1 MTKRNQDFTMWRG
14 DRKNIIIQVVDSEEN
29 VVNITGASIVWIM
42 LNPINELDKSTAGG
56 GIVLSDAPNGEF
68 TIVIM
73 PSDTEDF
80 EGEYY
85 YHEAEVTDYLGNV
98 STVTVGSVAL
108 MQDAIPAYVEA
119 VP

>member
-1 MTKRNQDFTMWRG
+1 MWRG
-14 DRKNIIIQVVDSEEN
+14 DRKNVIIRVVDSEEN

-42 LNPINELDKSTAGG
+42 LNPNNKLEKSTSTG

-68 TIVIM
+68 TVALM
-73 PSDTEDF
+73 PDDTKDF

-98 STVTVGSVAL
+98 STVTTGNVAL
-108 MQDAIPAYVEA
+108 RQDAIPTYLDPA
-119 VP
+119 P